1 MSLIPLTVWPARG
14 RRRPDENV
22 MRTAPFI
29 DAPDAAIVLGPRQAR
44 PRRAALNRHRAPLCR
59 NGRHTR
65 RDAARLRVRRALG

>member
-44 PRRAALNRHRAPLCR
+44 PRRAAA
-59 NGRHTR
+59 
-65 RDAARLRVRRALG
+65 RDLLERLAREQIVEHAEL

>member
-44 PRRAALNRHRAPLCR
+44 PRRAALNRHRAPAWR
-59 NGRHTR
+59 AGRR
-65 RDAARLRVRRALG
+65 CARRARRAP

>member
-44 PRRAALNRHRAPLCR
+44 PRRAALDPPRPPAGRA
-59 NGRHTR
+59 GRGR
-65 RDAARLRVRRALG
+65 GRGARPA